1 MKLLRKFSIILLS
14 VVLLPSLTSAAELTA
29 EQAAQ
34 NGISLLLSTVAEV
47 KPYFATDRDRYFAAV
62 EGALATFVDFEEVAV
77 VVMSRLGE
85 SATDEQ
91 KTRFAG
97 ILKNT
102 LTRFYG
108 AALLSYAGEE
118 LIYLPSD
125 TPPTDPENSTNVRM
139 QIKGA
144 DSAFELQYQMFL
156 NDEGQWKLKN
166 LSLGGI
172 NLARQY
178 NTQFTALMTQHEN
191 DIGLVLDNWR

>member
-1 MKLLRKFSIILLS
+1 M
-14 VVLLPSLTSAAELTA
+14 LT
-29 EQAAQ
+29 
-34 NGISLLLSTVAEV
+34 
-47 KPYFATDRDRYFAAV
+47 
-62 EGALATFVDFEEVAV
+62 
-77 VVMSRLGE
+77 
-85 SATDEQ
+85 
-91 KTRFAG
+91 
-97 ILKNT
+97 
-102 LTRFYG
+102 
-108 AALLSYAGEE
+108 YAGEE
-118 LIYLPSD
+118 LIYLPSN

-144 DSAFELQYQMFL
+144 DSSFELQYQMFL

>member
-1 MKLLRKFSIILLS
+1 MKLLRKFSIIVLS

-47 KPYFATDRDRYFAAV
+47 KPYFATDRDRYFAAI

-118 LIYLPSD
+118 LIYLPADS
-125 TPPTDPENSTNVRM
+125 PPTDPENSTNVRM

>member
-1 MKLLRKFSIILLS
+1 MNLLRKISI
-14 VVLLPSLTSAAELTA
+14 VVLTAGLWPAVVSAAELTA

-34 NGISLLLSTVAEV
+34 NGISLLLSTVAEA
-47 KPYFATDRDRYFAAV
+47 KPYFATDRDRYFVAV
-62 EGALATFVDFEEVAV
+62 EGALSTFVDFEEVAV
-77 VVMSRLGE
+77 VVMSRFGD

-91 KTRFAG
+91 KKRFAG

-108 AALLSYAGEE
+108 VALLTYAGEE
-118 LIYLPSD
+118 LIYLPSN

-144 DSAFELQYQMFL
+144 DSSFELQYQMFL

>member
-1 MKLLRKFSIILLS
+1 MKLLRKFSIIVLS

>member
-1 MKLLRKFSIILLS
+1 MKLLRKFSIIVLS

-125 TPPTDPENSTNVRM
+125 TPPTDPEKSTNVRM

-144 DSAFELQYQMFL
+144 DSSFELQYQMFL
-156 NDEGQWKLKN
+156 NDEAQWKLKN

-172 NLARQY
+172 NLARLY